1 MLEVRD
7 LYAGYYRDLPILRGV
22 SLQAPAGQITAVLG
36 ANGVG
41 KSTLLKTI
49 FGLLRPEK
57 GEITLE
63 GRSLVGVP
71 PHRMIHLGV
80 SYIPQDKGL
89 FKEMTVE
96 ENLAMGAWPYRKDRR
111 RVRTKLDENYQRFPA
126 LKEKRHQRAGQL
138 SGGQQ
143 RMVEVG
149 KALMMDPKVILVD
162 EPSAGLSKLL
172 TEEVYHLLEELR
184 AEGIG
189 LLLVD
194 QDIRHALRVAD
205 HVYVLELG
213 RNQFDAPASE
223 LKDLEKAFWV

>member
-22 SLQAPAGQITAVLG
+22 NLTAPARQITAVLG

-49 FGLLRPEK
+49 FGLLRPER
-57 GEITLE
+57 GSVTLE
-63 GRSLVGVP
+63 GRLLVGVP
-71 PHRMIHLGV
+71 PHKMVHLGL

-96 ENLAMGAWPYRKDRR
+96 ENLAMGAWPYRRDRR
-111 RVRTKLDENYQRFPA
+111 RLRAKLEENYQRFPA
-126 LKEKRHQRAGQL
+126 LKEKRHQKAGQL

-143 RMVEVG
+143 RMVEVA

-172 TEEVYHLLEELR
+172 TEEVYYLLAQLR
-184 AEGIG
+184 AEGIA

-213 RNQFDAPASE
+213 RNLFDAPASE
-223 LKDLEKAFWV
+223 LKDVKKAFWG

>member
-1 MLEVRD
+1 MLEVRG

-22 SLQAPAGQITAVLG
+22 SLKASARQITAVLG

-49 FGLLRPEK
+49 FGLIRPEQ
-57 GEITLE
+57 GEIILE

-80 SYIPQDKGL
+80 SYIPQDHGL
-89 FKEMTVE
+89 FREMTVE
-96 ENLAMGAWPYRKDRR
+96 ENLAMGAWPYRRDRR
-111 RVRTKLDENYQRFPA
+111 RVRAKLEENYERFPA
-126 LKEKRHQRAGQL
+126 LKAKRHQRAGQL

-172 TEEVYHLLEELR
+172 TEEVYQLLDQLR
-184 AEGIG
+184 SEGIAI
-189 LLLVD
+189 LLVD
-194 QDIRHALRVAD
+194 QDIRHALQVAD

-213 RNQFDAPASE
+213 RNHFDAPAAE
-223 LKDLEKAFWV
+223 LQDLERAFWV